1 VERESGQHG
10 ELALPVVGSW
20 GLLMA
25 PSSAGTQRQVL
36 WLSLLRLLLFKL
48 LLLDVLLTCSH
59 LRLHVLAGQH
69 LQPPPSRKSLPPTHR
84 IWT

>member
-1 VERESGQHG
+1 MANTE
-10 ELALPVVGSW
+10 ALPVVGSW

-36 WLSLLRLLLFKL
+36 WLSLLRLVLFKL
-48 LLLDVLLTCSH
+48 LLLDVLLTCSR
-59 LRLHVLAGQH
+59 LRVLAGQGQGQH
-69 LQPPPSRKSLPPTHR
+69 LQPPPSSKSLTPTYG

>member
-1 VERESGQHG
+1 MANTE
-10 ELALPVVGSW
+10 ALPVVGSW

-36 WLSLLRLLLFKL
+36 WLSLLRLVLFKL
-48 LLLDVLLTCSH
+48 LLFDVLLTCSR
-59 LRLHVLAGQH
+59 LRVLAGQGQH
-69 LQPPPSRKSLPPTHR
+69 LQPPPSRKSPTPTYG